1 MFSRKRTSLF
11 LVEETR
17 LLYLGDLPS
26 GGDTSY
32 AGGVVR
38 DDELITSYYTSRRDY
53 TWILGMF
60 RPSDIRMSRINLPA
74 LERRAVAAGAAS
86 TLEATAR

>member
-11 LVEETR
+11 AVEETR
-17 LLYLGDLPS
+17 LIYLGDLAS

-32 AGGVVR
+32 AGGVVVG
-38 DDELITSYYTSRRDY
+38 DELIASYYTSRRDY

-60 RPSDIRMSRINLPA
+60 RPSDIRMARISLPA
-74 LERRAVAAGAAS
+74 LERKAIAAGAAVR
-86 TLEATAR
+86 EGARV